1 MVNGRKSPCHRGFFL
16 FSHCLLSSLDRPIDT
31 QRFNTG
37 CMDSLHTR
45 PFESTKIIK
54 GITFPGFVSF
64 RQLLITGPP
73 GAGKST
79 IIRKLGGWSEE
90 GYIDLSLKNWWTAQS
105 LSLRPREIHLGFPFK
120 GAKEAL
126 AVFDKAWIDASPPLE
141 IDFERIVLPPPK
153 RFFFSVNWKDRYVFE
168 FILPEPGAL
177 LRQRIKRASLA
188 PITWMRLSTWK
199 GSKGSCR
206 SIAR

>member
-1 MVNGRKSPCHRGFFL
+1 
-16 FSHCLLSSLDRPIDT
+16 
-31 QRFNTG
+31 
-37 CMDSLHTR
+37 MDSLHTR

-79 IIRKLGGWSEE
+79 IIRQLGGWSEE

-177 LRQRIKRASLA
+177 LRQRIKRAKLGTHHVDEA
-188 PITWMRLSTWK
+188 VNLERIKRQLSVYRQIAK
-199 GSKGSCR
+199 YLHQQGI
-206 SIAR
+206 SIYIREGTEGGPLQIID

>member
-1 MVNGRKSPCHRGFFL
+1 
-16 FSHCLLSSLDRPIDT
+16 
-31 QRFNTG
+31 
-37 CMDSLHTR
+37 MDSLHTR

-168 FILPEPGAL
+168 FIMPEPGAL
-177 LRQRIKRASLA
+177 LRQRIKRAKLGTHHVDEA
-188 PITWMRLSTWK
+188 VNLERIKRQLSVYRQIAK
-199 GSKGSCR
+199 YLHQQGI
-206 SIAR
+206 SIYIREGTEGGPLQIID

>member
-1 MVNGRKSPCHRGFFL
+1 
-16 FSHCLLSSLDRPIDT
+16 
-31 QRFNTG
+31 
-37 CMDSLHTR
+37 MDSLHTR

-177 LRQRIKRASLA
+177 LRQRIKRAKLGTHHVDEA
-188 PITWMRLSTWK
+188 VNLERIKRQLSVYRQIAK
-199 GSKGSCR
+199 YLHQQGI
-206 SIAR
+206 SIYIREGTEGGPLQIID

>member
-1 MVNGRKSPCHRGFFL
+1 
-16 FSHCLLSSLDRPIDT
+16 
-31 QRFNTG
+31 
-37 CMDSLHTR
+37 MDSLHTR

-126 AVFDKAWIDASPPLE
+126 TVFDKAWIDASPPLE

-153 RFFFSVNWKDRYVFE
+153 RFFFSVNWKERYVFE

-177 LRQRIKRASLA
+177 LRQRIKRAKLGTHHVDEA
-188 PITWMRLSTWK
+188 VNLERIKRQLSVYRQVAK
-199 GSKGSCR
+199 HLHQQGI
-206 SIAR
+206 SIYIREGTEGGPLQIID

>member
-1 MVNGRKSPCHRGFFL
+1 
-16 FSHCLLSSLDRPIDT
+16 
-31 QRFNTG
+31 
-37 CMDSLHTR
+37 MDSLHTQ
-45 PFESTKIIK
+45 PYESTKIIK

-126 AVFDKAWIDASPPLE
+126 TVFDKAWIDASPPLE

-177 LRQRIKRASLA
+177 LRQRIKRAKLGTHHVDEA
-188 PITWMRLSTWK
+188 VNLERIKRQLSIYRQVAK
-199 GSKGSCR
+199 YLHQQGI
-206 SIAR
+206 SIYIREGTVGGLLQIID

>member
-1 MVNGRKSPCHRGFFL
+1 
-16 FSHCLLSSLDRPIDT
+16 
-31 QRFNTG
+31 
-37 CMDSLHTR
+37 MDSLHTR

-79 IIRKLGGWSEE
+79 IIRQLGGWSEE

-126 AVFDKAWIDASPPLE
+126 TVFDKAWIDASPPLE
-141 IDFERIVLPPPK
+141 IDFERIVLPPHK
-153 RFFFSVNWKDRYVFE
+153 RFFFSVNWKERYVFE

-177 LRQRIKRASLA
+177 LRQRIKRAKLGTHHVDEA
-188 PITWMRLSTWK
+188 VNLERINRQLSVFRQVAK
-199 GSKGSCR
+199 FLHQQGI
-206 SIAR
+206 SIYIREGTEGGPLQIID